1 VQKRAVLAVFTTM
14 AIVIA
19 AGGIAA
25 SAVAAEEVAPAGTA
39 EAPRDIVITMTDEL
53 RFDPEEIKVAA
64 GETVRFVLENPTAAA
79 HDFTIGSLEAQE
91 LHNAQMAAGM
101 THDDE
106 ADHDMEM
113 ADDEE
118 MMMAD
123 DEADHDEE
131 MADDEADHE
140 HEAGLPAPVTIAPG
154 ETVTVLATFD
164 EPGEILIGCHQPGH
178 WEAGMRGTITIE
190 DA

>member
-1 VQKRAVLAVFTTM
+1 M

-25 SAVAAEEVAPAGTA
+25 SAVAAEEVAPAGTV
-39 EAPRDIVITMTDEL
+39 EVPRDTVITMTDEL
-53 RFDPEEIKVAA
+53 RFDPEGIRVAA

-91 LHNAQMAAGM
+91 FHNAQMAAGM

-113 ADDEE
+113 ADDEA
-118 MMMAD
+118 M
-123 DEADHDEE
+123 DHDEE
-131 MADDEADHE
+131 MADDDEAMDHDEADHE

-154 ETVTVLATFD
+154 ETITVLATFD
-164 EPGEILIGCHQPGH
+164 EPGAILIGCHQPGH